1 MRYALAGVL
10 IVMGLVAGFIGVA
23 QKTIWAPSEQI
34 VAHADLADPG
44 SVVVIEPGVLN
55 LYDGAADLKVEHD
68 GPISIARASKEN
80 VDAWVDSAAHTKIT
94 GVKSETE
101 LRTEKVDGDEKT
113 PSVKNADLFTSV
125 ESSES
130 ELNMHWEDDPGRTAF
145 VVSSD
150 GKTQVDGEVSISW
163 PNPATTPWAIPLM
176 VIGAI
181 LIILGVVL
189 AFLANRNAR
198 REKERR
204 KKRAERRRKLA
215 QMGTAFV
222 IVPGLALAGCASP
235 ELPEPQPDEAPE
247 SPGGVITDDQLNAIL
262 ERISST
268 VSKADDKKSTKAL
281 KARASGPFLEQRKAA
296 YSIKKKDKDFKL
308 PPALATQSVKVNFTS
323 ATDTWPRVTSA
334 VTYDEKTKQTQVL
347 VLSQESPR
355 DNYKV
360 WAQAVM
366 LGGSE
371 FPSVND
377 SRQGSELLPPD
388 ADGLAMTPTDAVGT
402 YVDILKHGN
411 KAKNAKKFEDDP
423 FRKQTADGQR
433 KAAEALK
440 DGNAEVKFDYDRG
453 NELVAQ
459 KVADGSA
466 LVVGSAVQ
474 QVTYSPEKVDD
485 RTGQLTIDKPQ
496 SEILGK
502 TETDQDF
509 TTEYR
514 QVYAFIV
521 PKDKGKARLI
531 GLTSVLT
538 DAKLGDGNDGGND
551 DSNGGGD
558 NGDNGNNGGGDN
570 GNNEE

>member
-10 IVMGLVAGFIGVA
+10 IVVGLITGLIGVA
-23 QKTIWAPSEQI
+23 QKTIWAPDDQI
-34 VAHADLADPG
+34 VAQADLGDPG

-55 LYDGAADLKVEHD
+55 LYDGAADLKVEHE

-80 VDAWVDSAAHTKIT
+80 VDAWVDSAAHTKVT

-101 LRTEKVDGDEKT
+101 LRTEKVDGDEET
-113 PSVKNADLFTSV
+113 PAVNDADLFTSV
-125 ESSES
+125 ESGDS
-130 ELNMHWEDDPGRTAF
+130 ELSMHWEEDPGRTAF

-150 GKTQVDGEVSISW
+150 GKTQVDGKLSISW
-163 PNPATTPWAIPLM
+163 PNPASTPWAIPLM

-181 LIILGVVL
+181 LIILGIVL
-189 AFLANRNAR
+189 AFLANRTAR

-222 IVPGLALAGCASP
+222 IVPGLALAGCSGP
-235 ELPEPQPDEAPE
+235 ELPEPEPEEAPE
-247 SPGGVITDDQLNAIL
+247 SPGGVISDDQLNSIL

-268 VSKADDKKSTKAL
+268 VSGADEKNDTKAL
-281 KARASGPFLEQRKAA
+281 EERATGPFLEQRKAA
-296 YSIKKKDKDFKL
+296 YDIKKKDKDFKL

-334 VTYDEKTKQTQVL
+334 VTFDEKTNQTQVL

-388 ADGLAMTPTDAVGT
+388 ADGLAMTPTDAVNT
-402 YVDILKHGN
+402 YIDILKNGG
-411 KAKNAKKFEDDP
+411 KAKNVKSFEDDP

-440 DGNAEVKFDYDRG
+440 DGNAEVKFEYSRG
-453 NELVAQ
+453 DELVAQ
-459 KVADGSA
+459 RAADGSA
-466 LVVGSAVQ
+466 MVVGSAVQ
-474 QVTYSPEKVDD
+474 KVTYSPEKVDD
-485 RTGQLTIDKPQ
+485 RKGQLSIDKPQ
-496 SEILGK
+496 SEIVGK
-502 TETDQDF
+502 KETDQNL

-521 PKDKGKARLI
+521 PKGEGKARLI
-531 GLTSVLT
+531 GLTSVLSG
-538 DAKLGDGNDGGND
+538 AKIEEGNDSNDEGNNDGGDNGGDGNDE
-551 DSNGGGD
+551 
-558 NGDNGNNGGGDN
+558 GNNSD
-570 GNNEE
+570 NEE

>member
-1 MRYALAGVL
+1 ME
-10 IVMGLVAGFIGVA
+10 
-23 QKTIWAPSEQI
+23 S
-34 VAHADLADPG
+34 
-44 SVVVIEPGVLN
+44 
-55 LYDGAADLKVEHD
+55 
-68 GPISIARASKEN
+68 
-80 VDAWVDSAAHTKIT
+80 
-94 GVKSETE
+94 
-101 LRTEKVDGDEKT
+101 GD
-113 PSVKNADLFTSV
+113 
-125 ESSES
+125 S
-130 ELNMHWEDDPGRTAF
+130 ELSMHWDEDPGRTAF

-150 GKTQVDGEVSISW
+150 GKAQIDGKLSISW
-163 PNPATTPWAIPLM
+163 PNPASTPWAIPLM

-181 LIILGVVL
+181 LIILGIVL

-198 REKERR
+198 REKDRR

-222 IVPGLALAGCASP
+222 VVPGLALAGCSGP

-247 SPGGVITDDQLNAIL
+247 SPGGVISDDQLNSIL

-268 VSKADDKKSTKAL
+268 VSSADKKKDTKAL
-281 KARASGPFLEQRKAA
+281 KERATGPFLKQRKAA
-296 YSIKKKDKDFKL
+296 YDIKKKDKEFKL

-347 VLSQESPR
+347 VLSQKSPR

-388 ADGLAMTPTDAVGT
+388 ADGLAMTPADAVNT
-402 YVDILKHGN
+402 YIDILKNGG
-411 KAKNAKKFEDDP
+411 KAKNAKSFEDDP

-440 DGNAEVKFDYDRG
+440 DGNADVKFDYKRG
-453 NELVAQ
+453 DELVAQ

-466 LVVGSAVQ
+466 MVVGSAVQ
-474 QVTYSPEKVDD
+474 KVTYSPEKVED
-485 RTGQLTIDKPQ
+485 RKGQLTIDKPQ
-496 SEILGK
+496 SEIVGK
-502 TETDQDF
+502 TETDQDL

-521 PKDKGKARLI
+521 PKGKGKARLI

-538 DAKLGDGNDGGND
+538 DAKVGDGNDDGNDGGE
-551 DSNGGGD
+551 
-558 NGDNGNNGGGDN
+558 GDNGN
-570 GNNEE
+570 EE